1 MRHSNAGLTVDDND
15 KGQLY
20 LQMAQNALNEWK
32 SFVQTKKSEL
42 NML

>member
-1 MRHSNAGLTVDDND
+1 MRHSNAGLTLDDND

-20 LQMAQNALNEWK
+20 AQLADKALQEWK
-32 SFVQTKKSEL
+32 AFVQTKKSEL